1 MSARLLPALSAV
13 LAGYLVI
20 LAYGAA
26 KPPLPTENQPTADW
40 LVAHHLSYGIAGYW
54 QAGSLTIASGARAQ
68 VRQVQ
73 VAHHAMTP
81 DGREFQAS
89 WYEPALHD
97 ANFVVLGPSK
107 PPTPGL
113 GTVADMQAIFG
124 APAHVYHVG
133 PDTVLTY
140 HQNLLADLR

>member
-1 MSARLLPALSAV
+1 VV

-26 KPPLPTENQPTADW
+26 RPPLPTENQQTADW

-54 QAGSLTIASGARAQ
+54 QAGSLTIGSGARAQ
-68 VRQVQ
+68 VRQVRVVQ
-73 VAHHAMTP
+73 HAMTR
-81 DGREFQAS
+81 DAREFQAS
-89 WYEPALHD
+89 WYEPKLHY

-124 APAHVYHVG
+124 PPAHVYHLG

-140 HQNLLADLR
+140 HKNLLADLR

>member
-1 MSARLLPALSAV
+1 MSARVLPALSVV

-26 KPPLPTENQPTADW
+26 KPPLPTENQQAADW
-40 LVAHHLSYGIAGYW
+40 LVAHHLSYGLAGYW
-54 QAGSLTIASGARAQ
+54 PAGSLTIGSGGRAQ
-68 VRQVQ
+68 VRQVR
-73 VAHHAMTP
+73 VVGHAMTP

-89 WYEPALHD
+89 WYDPKLHY

-113 GTVADMQAIFG
+113 GSVAHVQAIFG
-124 APAHVYHVG
+124 PPAHVYHLG